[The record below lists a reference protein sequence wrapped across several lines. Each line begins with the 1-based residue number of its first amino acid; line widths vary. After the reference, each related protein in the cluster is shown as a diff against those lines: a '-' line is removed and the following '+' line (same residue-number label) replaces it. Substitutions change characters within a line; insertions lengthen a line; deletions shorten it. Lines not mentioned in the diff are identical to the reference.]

1 MDPVL
6 KRWNGS
12 GFGLM
17 LLGTAWLAACGGG
30 APAAGGEAGVQPAQP
45 GHAHDVS
52 TPTIPELQMQNLPV
66 DQRLALVSGHAAAGL
81 ALYRAGAADEAA
93 HHLTHLG
100 AGAKADEV
108 AGFDALGFKPELF
121 NQISTEIGAGRQAV
135 EIEPLLAEA
144 EANLAE
150 MRRAAGGNPKEL
162 VEFLMKNLATE
173 YDSGVD
179 NSVIVDLGDYQ
190 DAYGYAR
197 VARDIAAAQDPA
209 IFGALRLE
217 LDLLVLMWPGKGPMS
232 TSLPPP
238 EFQVAEQLARVKLAL
253 ASLP

>member
-6 KRWNGS
+6 KRWKGR

-17 LLGTAWLAACGGG
+17 LLGAASLAACGGG
-30 APAAGGEAGVQPAQP
+30 APDAAEVAGAVPAQS
-45 GHAHDVS
+45 GHVPDVS
-52 TPTIPELQMQNLPV
+52 TPTIPELQMQSLSV
-66 DQRLALVSGHAAAGL
+66 DQRLALMSGHAASGL
-81 ALYRAGAADEAA
+81 ALYRAGAANEAA
-93 HHLTHLG
+93 HHLMHLG

-121 NQISTEIGAGRQAV
+121 NQISTELEAGKQAV
-135 EIEPLLAEA
+135 EIEPLLVEA
-144 EANLAE
+144 ETNLAE
-150 MRRAAGGNPKEL
+150 MRRAAGGDPKTL

-179 NSVIVDLGDYQ
+179 NSVIVNLGDYQ
-190 DAYGYAR
+190 DAYGYAL

-209 IFGALRLE
+209 MFGALRLE
-217 LDLLVLMWPGKGPMS
+217 LDLLVLMWPGKGPLS

-238 EFQVAEQLARVKLAL
+238 EFQMAEQLARVKLAL

>member
-1 MDPVL
+1 MDRVL
-6 KRWNGS
+6 KQWKGR

-17 LLGTAWLAACGGG
+17 LLGAASLAACGGG
-30 APAAGGEAGVQPAQP
+30 TPDAVEVAGAVPAQS
-45 GHAHDVS
+45 GHVPDVS
-52 TPTIPELQMQNLPV
+52 TPTIPGLQMQSLSV
-66 DQRLALVSGHAAAGL
+66 DQRLALMSGHAASGL
-81 ALYRAGAADEAA
+81 ALYRAGAANEAA
-93 HHLTHLG
+93 HHLMHLG

-121 NQISTEIGAGRQAV
+121 NQISTELEAGKQAV
-135 EIEPLLAEA
+135 EIEPLLVEA
-144 EANLAE
+144 ETNLAE
-150 MRRAAGGNPKEL
+150 MRRAAGGNPKAL

-179 NSVIVDLGDYQ
+179 NSVIVNLGDYQ
-190 DAYGYAR
+190 DAYGYAL

-209 IFGALRLE
+209 MFGALRLE
-217 LDLLVLMWPGKGPMS
+217 LDLLVLMWPGKGPLS

-238 EFQVAEQLARVKLAL
+238 EFQMAEQLARVKLAL

>member
-6 KRWNGS
+6 KGWKGS
-12 GFGLM
+12 GFGLI
-17 LLGTAWLAACGGG
+17 LLGAASLAACGGG
-30 APAAGGEAGVQPAQP
+30 APDSAGDAGVPATP
-45 GHAHDVS
+45 SSHVHDAS
-52 TPTIPELQMQNLPV
+52 TPTIPELQMQSLSV
-66 DQRLALVSGHAAAGL
+66 DQRLALMSGHAAAGL
-81 ALYRAGAADEAA
+81 ALYRAGAANEAA
-93 HHLTHLG
+93 HHLMHLG

-121 NQISTEIGAGRQAV
+121 KQISTELEAGKQAV
-135 EIEPLLAEA
+135 EIEPLLVEA
-144 EANLAE
+144 ETHLAE
-150 MRRAAGGNPKEL
+150 MRRAAGGNPKAL

-179 NSVIVDLGDYQ
+179 NSVIVNLGDYQ
-190 DAYGYAR
+190 DAYGYAL

-209 IFGALRLE
+209 MFGALRLE
-217 LDLLVLMWPGKGPMS
+217 LDLLVLMWPGKGPLS

-238 EFQVAEQLARVKLAL
+238 EFQMAEQLARVKLAL